1 MQCPM
6 EDATGGRVR
15 ANVNGRLKR
24 SVALIGMMGAGK
36 TAVGGQLAR
45 LLQVP
50 FLDSDEAIEAA
61 ANMTVAEI
69 FARDGEA
76 FFRAKEAQVLARLL
90 AGPPCVLSTGGGA
103 FLCAAN
109 RRTISQLGVSVWL
122 NADADLLWSRVRHR
136 TTRPLLR
143 TPDPRGTLIALLA
156 ERAPVYALADVT
168 VEAAPGLSVE
178 AMARRVLAALEGR
191 AELWEG

>member
-1 MQCPM
+1 MQGPM
-6 EDATGGRVR
+6 EHEAGRGAR
-15 ANVNGRLKR
+15 ENVNGGLKR

-45 LLQVP
+45 MLRVP

-76 FFRAKEAQVLARLL
+76 FFRRKEAQVLERLMS
-90 AGPPCVLSTGGGA
+90 GPPCVLSTGGGA

-109 RRTISQLGVSVWL
+109 RATIAEHGVAVWL
-122 NADADLLWSRVRHR
+122 KADLDLLWSRVRHR
-136 TTRPLLR
+136 STRPLLR
-143 TPDPRGTLIALLA
+143 TPDPRATLATLLA
-156 ERAPVYALADVT
+156 QRAPVYALADVT

-178 AMARRVLAALEGR
+178 AMARRVLTALQAR
-191 AELWEG
+191 PELWEG